1 MKSYNCGRGKARKKT
16 EGDTMNRFL
25 RCTAQ
30 HGQQKKRGYLKASSP
45 SVEVYRAKIPVCF
58 LTGRI
63 YSAYIPPMHPR
74 EQRGMLFSR
83 AQFSSVSVR
92 EDSNELLHREKSS
105 SGGSFT
111 HLFRSLLRTL
121 STGIIPMHP
130 L

>member
-25 RCTAQ
+25 RCAAQ
-30 HGQQKKRGYLKASSP
+30 YSQQKKRYLKASSP

-83 AQFSSVSVR
+83 VQFSSVSVR
-92 EDSNELLHREKSS
+92 EDSNELLHRERSG
-105 SGGSFT
+105 SGGSFP
-111 HLFRSLLRTL
+111 HLFRFLLCAL
-121 STGIIPMHP
+121 STGVIPMRP